1 MGGHFLFSFLRGI
14 GGRQTPFSTCTM
26 WSFERDQLVLFSK
39 HVEIDVRCYFLLGGL
54 SIRASRN
61 LYNMHEHEALR
72 IMYSHPL
79 WTTMLMLCNHRGRWS
94 VLPLNYFMFATFA
107 TYMTSKGECTTLHLC
122 TCTVSLYKHPNFR
135 RQLFGQRKDSNNFD
149 ICTNVTTNVN
159 LYC

>member
-14 GGRQTPFSTCTM
+14 GGRQTPFSTCTK

-79 WTTMLMLCNHRGRWS
+79 WTTMLMLCNHKGRWS

-107 TYMTSKGECTTLHLC
+107 TYMTSNGECTTLHLC
-122 TCTVSLYKHPNFR
+122 TCTVYIVQTSKFSPPAFWPAKGFQQFWYLY
-135 RQLFGQRKDSNNFD
+135 
-149 ICTNVTTNVN
+149 
-159 LYC
+159 

>member
-14 GGRQTPFSTCTM
+14 GGRQTPFSTCTK

-61 LYNMHEHEALR
+61 LYNMHEHEVLR

-107 TYMTSKGECTTLHLC
+107 LIWHQTGNVLLYTCALVQCT
-122 TCTVSLYKHPNFR
+122 LYKHPNFR